1 MSCEGEL
8 RRHRRAEVSSPARIA
23 WQDRGGV
30 DRFVNGRT
38 LNVSPSGMRIEV
50 AAPIDKQTYVTVQ
63 CAALGLHG
71 RASVR
76 SCTRK
81 GMKYVLGLE
90 FSAGLKWKPP
100 EGPASQG

>member
-1 MSCEGEL
+1 M
-8 RRHRRAEVSSPARIA
+8 
-23 WQDRGGV
+23 
-30 DRFVNGRT
+30 NGRA
-38 LNVSPSGMRIEV
+38 LNISASGMRVEVGDSIE
-50 AAPIDKQTYVTVQ
+50 QRTYVTVQ

-81 GMKYVLGLE
+81 GMKYILGLE

-100 EGPASQG
+100 EKS

>member
-1 MSCEGEL
+1 M
-8 RRHRRAEVSSPARIA
+8 
-23 WQDRGGV
+23 
-30 DRFVNGRT
+30 NGRAM
-38 LNVSPSGMRIEV
+38 NVSAAGMRVEV
-50 AAPIDKQTYVTVQ
+50 ADPIDKQTYVTVQ

-81 GMKYVLGLE
+81 GMKYILGLE

-100 EGPASQG
+100 SGS